1 MKLRIAIL
9 GSILAAAVLS
19 APITQAQTAKP
30 GDGTMLALR
39 GAGATFPAPLYKKWI
54 AAYRKVEPTTLI
66 EYAAIG
72 SGEGVQRFL
81 ADSVDFGA
89 SDGAMTDD
97 QMASAKQGAV
107 LVPVTAGL
115 IVLAYN
121 LPGLNGPLRLNRST
135 YAALLMGKIPRWND
149 ARIQATNPGLN
160 LPDRE
165 VVVVARQDSSGTTFA
180 LTNHLSAVS
189 PQWRDRGPG
198 VGKVVVW
205 PETAMIVRGNEGV
218 ASRIKLSVG
227 SIGYIEYSFARYLG
241 LPTAHLENKEGRFVA
256 PSDAVGETTLAAN
269 LGRIPANLRVFIPDP
284 DGVESYPIITFSW
297 ILLKERNAD
306 PGKASALRRFVNW
319 GLSEGQGLSSELGYI
334 RLPANVAELGKAALT
349 RVQ

>member
-9 GSILAAAVLS
+9 GSILAAAALS
-19 APITQAQTAKP
+19 APVSQAQTAKA
-30 GDGTMLALR
+30 GDGATLTLR

-54 AAYRKVEPTTLI
+54 AAYRKVEPTTLV
-66 EYAAIG
+66 EYAPVG
-72 SGEGVQRFL
+72 SGDGVKRFL

-89 SDGAMTDD
+89 SDAAMTDD
-97 QMASAKQGAV
+97 QIASAKQGTV
-107 LVPVTAGL
+107 LVPATAGL

-121 LPGLNGPLRLNRST
+121 LPGLNGPLKLSRDT
-135 YAALLMGKIPRWND
+135 YVALLMGKIPRWND

-165 VVVVARQDSSGTTFA
+165 IVVVARQDSSGTTFA

-198 VGKVVVW
+198 VGKVVAW
-205 PETAMIVRGNEGV
+205 PDNAMIVRGNEGV

-227 SIGYIEYSFARYLG
+227 SVGYIEYSFARYLG

-256 PSDAVGETTLAAN
+256 PSDVVGETTLAAN
-269 LGRIPANLRVFIPDP
+269 LNRIPANLRVFIPDP
-284 DGVESYPIITFSW
+284 DGAESYPIISFSW
-297 ILLKERNAD
+297 LLLKERNAD
-306 PGKASALRRFVNW
+306 PAKAAALKRFVNW